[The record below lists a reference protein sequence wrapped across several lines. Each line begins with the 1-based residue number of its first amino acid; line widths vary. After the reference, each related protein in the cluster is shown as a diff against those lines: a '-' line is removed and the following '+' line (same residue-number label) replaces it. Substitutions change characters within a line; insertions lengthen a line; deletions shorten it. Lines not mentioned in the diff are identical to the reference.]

1 MADEGGVWR
10 TVSGRRIFIKD
21 GQSLT
26 DAMRESGK
34 FKGEREENTS
44 GLPKIKYNENW
55 AYQPDDETDLEDLR
69 ENPIPYVGV
78 GKDMEI
84 GMEIEEETIQPEYK
98 AKVPIEISKL
108 KTLQPFVLES
118 GIVNY
123 KRFDGTDTPYVVQHK
138 GNYYLM
144 DGNHRVAREKL
155 KGKKTVI
162 VDISVREHK

>member
-1 MADEGGVWR
+1 MADENGAWR
-10 TVSGRRIFIKD
+10 TISGRRVFIRD

-34 FKGEREENTS
+34 FEKSDKGS
-44 GLPKIKYNENW
+44 GLPKIKYNEDW
-55 AYQPDDETDLEDLR
+55 AYQPDDDTDIDDLR

-78 GKDMEI
+78 GEDMKI
-84 GMEIEEETIQPEYK
+84 GMEIEDETVQPEYK
-98 AKVPIEISKL
+98 PKVPIDISKL
-108 KTLQPFVLES
+108 ETLQPFVLES

-123 KRFDGTDTPYVVQHK
+123 KRFDGTDTPYVVQYK
-138 GNYYLM
+138 GRYFLM